1 MAISLFCIIIPQFLN
16 IILYSMR
23 KSNYKSKKYICTIL
37 MSLYC
42 QIQTVNEQKANV
54 QVDYDRLAE
63 FLNRVTP
70 GILEALDE
78 AYGTNAFDDYDPNV
92 AEVSSANVKLLKKI
106 NTSRGSDDQV
116 CVFKRRLSKLIAV
129 STI

>member
-1 MAISLFCIIIPQFLN
+1 
-16 IILYSMR
+16 
-23 KSNYKSKKYICTIL
+23 

-63 FLNRVTP
+63 FLNKVTP

-116 CVFKRRLSKLIAV
+116 CGFFKKGLNRLIAV
-129 STI
+129 WMVWLMLNFID

>member
-1 MAISLFCIIIPQFLN
+1 
-16 IILYSMR
+16 MR